1 MNRIIHGPNV
11 AGQSLADRVMAAKHT
26 ITGQDLVKAVYKAT
40 TDEVMGPKRKHLDRK
55 GTSFILNCFQGC
67 SQGQGCKTIL
77 GSSLGPEDFIC
88 SSAETGEALKPLC
101 WLLSNCY
108 IYIYIYIYIYY

>member
-26 ITGQDLVKAVYKAT
+26 VTGQDLVKAVFKAT

-55 GTSFILNCFQGC
+55 TTPILNILQAC
-67 SQGQGCKTIL
+67 SQGQGHN
-77 GSSLGPEDFIC
+77 
-88 SSAETGEALKPLC
+88 ALF
-101 WLLSNCY
+101 
-108 IYIYIYIYIYY
+108 